1 MPSPTPA
8 PDDRRLLQEN
18 RERSAANRA
27 ALARRQSD
35 TRAITSAV
43 NRQTSTNTTTNQYD
57 RS

>member
-35 TRAITSAV
+35 ARAITSAV
-43 NRQTSTNTTTNQYD
+43 SRQTSTNTTTAQ
-57 RS
+57 